1 MLSKKHITYGTAVLL
16 LLTVF
21 FTGCK
26 STSAAA
32 KLEAGN
38 ELSAWKGEWQ
48 SFSAISGATQL
59 NDAYRMQAEKMP
71 YYTEDGLK
79 AAVSKMFATPIVK
92 TNPVRIPLYRYE
104 ACKRV

>member
-1 MLSKKHITYGTAVLL
+1 MLSKKHIVYGAAVLL
-16 LLTVF
+16 LAVF

-79 AAVSKMFATPIVK
+79 AAVSNMVSADCKIPERTIV
-92 TNPVRIPLYRYE
+92 P
-104 ACKRV
+104 